1 MEAILNKFII
11 KNTGSLILA
20 AACVLNV
27 QFSINMERA
36 LAAVSEKRAQEIKT
50 ELQPLIEIVDK
61 YYYEDVDTAKML
73 DEVFKAENDETGIDN
88 IAKKFVKKLNDP
100 YSEYYTAKELE
111 SFSRGL
117 KGEYY
122 GIGVEIAKDEKTGGI
137 RITNVFDGSPA
148 KKAKLKKGDIILKA
162 GKKDL
167 TRLTL
172 AESSKYVKG
181 KKGSKVTLTI
191 LRNKLTKKIVV
202 ERNEVVIPTVFS
214 KTYNKGKIGYLRVSG
229 FLENTADE
237 FVKALDKL
245 ESKGIEGLVI
255 DLRDNGGGL
264 VDTAHKMLERILPD
278 GEEVYSFGFKD
289 GKKEYY
295 KTGSNK
301 KESDRKFELPIL
313 ILINGNSASASE
325 LFAGALKDHGYAET
339 VGEVSYGK
347 GVAQSVLEIR
357 DKENKVIKGGIKLTT
372 IKYYLPNGESIN
384 KTGIKPDYKIKDDIG
399 TVKDEQLEKA
409 LQELNKMID

>member
-1 MEAILNKFII
+1 M
-11 KNTGSLILA
+11 
-20 AACVLNV
+20 
-27 QFSINMERA
+27 
-36 LAAVSEKRAQEIKT
+36 
-50 ELQPLIEIVDK
+50 
-61 YYYEDVDTAKML
+61 
-73 DEVFKAENDETGIDN
+73 
-88 IAKKFVKKLNDP
+88 
-100 YSEYYTAKELE
+100 
-111 SFSRGL
+111 
-117 KGEYY
+117 
-122 GIGVEIAKDEKTGGI
+122 
-137 RITNVFDGSPA
+137 
-148 KKAKLKKGDIILKA
+148 
-162 GKKDL
+162 
-167 TRLTL
+167 
-172 AESSKYVKG
+172 
-181 KKGSKVTLTI
+181 TI
-191 LRNKLTKKIVV
+191 LRDKLTKKIVV

-237 FVKALDKL
+237 FIKALDKL
-245 ESKGIEGLVI
+245 DSTGIEGLVI

-295 KTGSNK
+295 KTGFNK

>member
-1 MEAILNKFII
+1 
-11 KNTGSLILA
+11 
-20 AACVLNV
+20 
-27 QFSINMERA
+27 
-36 LAAVSEKRAQEIKT
+36 
-50 ELQPLIEIVDK
+50 
-61 YYYEDVDTAKML
+61 ML
-73 DEVFKAENDETGIDN
+73 EEVFKSENDETNIDN

-122 GIGVEIAKDEKTGGI
+122 GLGVEIAKDEKTGGI
-137 RITNVFDGSPA
+137 RITNVFDRSPA

-167 TRLTL
+167 TKLTL
-172 AESSKYVKG
+172 AEASKYVKG

-191 LRNKLTKKIVV
+191 LRDKLTKKIMV
-202 ERNEVVIPTVFS
+202 ERNEVIIPTVFS
-214 KTYNKGKIGYLRVSG
+214 KTYNKGEIGYIRVSG

-237 FVKALDKL
+237 FIKALDKL
-245 ESKGIEGLVI
+245 ESKGIYGLVI

-278 GEEVYSFGFKD
+278 GEEVYSFGFKN

-295 KTGSNK
+295 KTGFYK
-301 KESDRKFELPIL
+301 KESDREFELPIL
-313 ILINGNSASASE
+313 ILMNGNSASASE
-325 LFAGALKDHGYAET
+325 LFAGALKDHGYAEI

-409 LQELNKMID
+409 LKEFNKIID